1 MVCSANLR
9 LMYLSLGFY
18 NFTKRAQLRRLNPEM
33 NTKQWKCLPH
43 VRLILFSLAGLKRPL
58 WRPFTRSSRKKNNLV
73 FSTVWHGVF
82 LVIFFASTP
91 FKDRWHDLRG
101 FRCCFLT
108 LCSQVFSLGLFGFLL
123 STKANIDT
131 RSVTALPL
139 YLFHFIYFYYFLVWQ
154 RDVFLTFDLFTA
166 SFDSSPNERF
176 RLAYY
181 RVFSRRI

>member
-1 MVCSANLR
+1 MSSSCKT
-9 LMYLSLGFY
+9 YLIQLGGAEKASLTSIHPPVPG
-18 NFTKRAQLRRLNPEM
+18 
-33 NTKQWKCLPH
+33 
-43 VRLILFSLAGLKRPL
+43 
-58 WRPFTRSSRKKNNLV
+58 KKSNLV
-73 FSTVWHGVF
+73 FATVCHGVL

-176 RLAYY
+176 RFAYY